1 MNDDNGLMVTLAELV
16 AIVERLEGQTCSPR
30 QVRYLESF
38 GVLPPRGRTE
48 GGVRFYDAADV
59 ALVCLIVQLRQQ
71 DVPMW
76 VVKSILV
83 HLGATLR
90 DLLVRKVDRA
100 AVVDGPRMLLVKR
113 DSAPM
118 SRWTFDLR
126 AIEQKASA
134 AVRALRAR
142 QPEVTWA
149 GWHTMP
155 AYQAERLMEV
165 TA

>member
-1 MNDDNGLMVTLAELV
+1 MTVTLSELV

-38 GVLPPRGRTE
+38 SVLPPRGRTE
-48 GGVRFYDAADV
+48 GGVRLYDAADV

-76 VVKSILV
+76 VVKGLLV
-83 HLGATLR
+83 HLGQTLR
-90 DLLVRKVDRA
+90 EVFVKKADRA
-100 AVVDGPRMLLVKR
+100 AVVDGPRMLIVKR
-113 DSAPM
+113 DSAPV

-126 AIEQKASA
+126 AIEQRATS

-142 QPEVTWA
+142 EPEVTWA
-149 GWHTMP
+149 GWHTLP
-155 AYQAERLMEV
+155 AHRAAKLMEA